1 MASFYFVVLLCV
13 VLFFDS
19 TGVQAVPQLRE
30 EKLGSSR
37 SGGMTSSK
45 VSSHSRKVAMMMTSS
60 GNNHLGGLEKTISGA
75 PLQIPEERGRLYQ
88 PEANQQAGMPGG
100 YVPQD
105 VNDEDVQKAAKFAC
119 EQTFNAHFKPYNGT
133 AETAI
138 GGQDKHSHRYQ
149 VVQASTQV
157 VAGINYKLMVDVYKP
172 DDEFGLIHCSVESF
186 VVYDHFGKMNTTSH
200 TSEYLLSC
208 TDIDMRN
215 KEKRG

>member
-1 MASFYFVVLLCV
+1 MKLTILSA
-13 VLFFDS
+13 LFALTVD
-19 TGVQAVPQLRE
+19 A
-30 EKLGSSR
+30 
-37 SGGMTSSK
+37 
-45 VSSHSRKVAMMMTSS
+45 H
-60 GNNHLGGLEKTISGA
+60 
-75 PLQIPEERGRLYQ
+75 
-88 PEANQQAGMPGG
+88 
-100 YVPQD
+100 
-105 VNDEDVQKAAKFAC
+105 
-119 EQTFNAHFKPYNGT
+119 AHFKPYNGT